1 VRRPLRWVIRG
12 MGIVLVT
19 IIVVALLGVAV
30 MLLWN
35 ALVPTLFRGPSLEY
49 WQAVGLLI
57 LSRLLF
63 GGLRG
68 RGGRHGPWRGGMW
81 RERWEQLTP
90 EERARLRER
99 LLSRCGRGAG
109 DPAAVPPAAPPPR
122 G

>member
-1 VRRPLRWVIRG
+1 VRHPLRWVIRAI
-12 MGIVLVT
+12 MIVLVA

-35 ALVPTLFRGPSLEY
+35 ALVPTLFRGPSLRY
-49 WQAVGLLI
+49 WQAVGLLV

-68 RGGRHGPWRGGMW
+68 RGGRHGPWRWRMG

-99 LLSRCGRGAG
+99 LLSRCGRGTG
-109 DPAAVPPAAPPPR
+109 DPAAAPPPR
-122 G
+122 T

>member
-1 VRRPLRWVIRG
+1 MHGARLTARRVVRAMAMLAIVI
-12 MGIVLVT
+12 ILL
-19 IIVVALLGVAV
+19 ALLGAAV

-35 ALVPTLFRGPSLEY
+35 WLVPALFRGPTLQY

-68 RGGRHGPWRGGMW
+68 HGHWRQRRW

-90 EERARLRER
+90 EEREQLRQR
-99 LLSRCGRGAG
+99 YVSRCGHRDQTAG
-109 DPAAVPPAAPPPR
+109 PAQPPQ